1 MIFIAISPPF
11 PQNHHC
17 NAYVQQLPQVGESKT
32 LESESEGKLLKAAE
46 GEKVKGRKE
55 GGRKR
60 ESVEG
65 KDDQVGRKSE
75 GREVDHHQAQVLQS
89 QELLLRR
96 KGSREDQ
103 QPMEKEKEPMVKEEE
118 VKEAKGKTKKWTW
131 SEVNLGGNSQ
141 QQEEPSLLAIL
152 RFFSFFVAIT
162 TKFKEGDVDD

>member
-1 MIFIAISPPF
+1 MPF
-11 PQNHHC
+11 LLHFLKTII
-17 NAYVQQLPQVGESKT
+17 AYVQQLPQVGESKT

-65 KDDQVGRKSE
+65 KDGQVGRKSE

-103 QPMEKEKEPMVKEEE
+103 QPMEKEEKELMVKEEE
-118 VKEAKGKTKKWTW
+118 VKEDKGKTKKWTW

-152 RFFSFFVAIT
+152 RFFSFLLQSLQSS
-162 TKFKEGDVDD
+162 KFKEGDVDD

>member
-1 MIFIAISPPF
+1 M
-11 PQNHHC
+11 
-17 NAYVQQLPQVGESKT
+17 
-32 LESESEGKLLKAAE
+32 
-46 GEKVKGRKE
+46 KGRKE

-103 QPMEKEKEPMVKEEE
+103 HPVEKKEKEPMVKEEE
-118 VKEAKGKTKKWTW
+118 VKEDKGKTKKWTW

-152 RFFSFFVAIT
+152 RFFSFLLQSLQSS
-162 TKFKEGDVDD
+162 KFKEGDVDD

>member
-1 MIFIAISPPF
+1 M
-11 PQNHHC
+11 
-17 NAYVQQLPQVGESKT
+17 
-32 LESESEGKLLKAAE
+32 
-46 GEKVKGRKE
+46 KGRKE

-65 KDDQVGRKSE
+65 KDGQVGRKSE

-103 QPMEKEKEPMVKEEE
+103 QPMEKEEKELMVKEEE
-118 VKEAKGKTKKWTW
+118 VKEDKGKTKKWTW

-152 RFFSFFVAIT
+152 RFFSFLLQSLQSS
-162 TKFKEGDVDD
+162 KFKEGDVDD

>member
-1 MIFIAISPPF
+1 M
-11 PQNHHC
+11 
-17 NAYVQQLPQVGESKT
+17 
-32 LESESEGKLLKAAE
+32 
-46 GEKVKGRKE
+46 KGRKE

-103 QPMEKEKEPMVKEEE
+103 QPMEKEEKEPMVKEEE
-118 VKEAKGKTKKWTW
+118 VKEDKGKTKKWTW

-152 RFFSFFVAIT
+152 RLFSFLLQSLQSS
-162 TKFKEGDVDD
+162 KKEMLMIKS

>member
-1 MIFIAISPPF
+1 M
-11 PQNHHC
+11 
-17 NAYVQQLPQVGESKT
+17 
-32 LESESEGKLLKAAE
+32 
-46 GEKVKGRKE
+46 KGRKE

-65 KDDQVGRKSE
+65 KDGQVGRKSE
-75 GREVDHHQAQVLQS
+75 GREVDQHQAQVLQS

-103 QPMEKEKEPMVKEEE
+103 QPMEKEEKELMVKEEE
-118 VKEAKGKTKKWTW
+118 LKEDKGKTKKWTW

-152 RFFSFFVAIT
+152 RFFSFLLQSLQSS
-162 TKFKEGDVDD
+162 KKEMLMIKS